1 MRTFLPPL
9 TCLLIQLLLQF
20 LSEVMERWP
29 DLLRCSFATAA
40 DGGALSTQFANLLGA
55 TFQTIAS
62 GEQGLQALDDKT
74 AAAEIHPSPSE
85 ASMYLPLISSSW
97 RLLRAVLHAC
107 ESKDLRV
114 LVCGCLLGHIAGFG
128 RNARSCILRSVAKE
142 HPQDLSCALHVL
154 EATHVILAEVAAA
167 RRESEATGAAP
178 PAQPA
183 GGAAATFEQAG
194 VLLAPLLDAQT
205 MRAIAT
211 LAALEAGGT
220 GPVAG
225 ASTDAEW
232 HGQGC
237 LQPAGDARRRIADAA
252 AGVLLA
258 SGLVFGASW
267 SSMLLESSQT
277 SEPSL
282 LALITPALAS
292 REGSVGATSRA
303 FLLRA
308 IRCVGEAS
316 NYAQLDAVNANTFL
330 LIHDCLFSV
339 ACMFA
344 AVTFRN
350 RLALKGSAQHGRG
363 QHAASAICGTCGLL
377 DALQALADGP
387 SDGSEATEAQREVAT
402 MAASISM
409 SASLLLREQSS

>member
-1 MRTFLPPL
+1 MLDTLTRAHILPPL

-40 DGGALSTQFANLLGA
+40 DGGALSTQFADLLGA

-62 GEQGLQALDDKT
+62 GEQGLQALDDTT
-74 AAAEIHPSPSE
+74 AAAEFHPSPSE
-85 ASMYLPLISSSW
+85 ASVYLPLISSSW
-97 RLLRAVLHAC
+97 RLIRAVLHAC

-114 LVCGCLLGHIAGFG
+114 LVCGCVLGHIAGFG

-194 VLLAPLLDAQT
+194 MLLAPLLDAQT

-225 ASTDAEW
+225 ASADAEW
-232 HGQGC
+232 HRQGC
-237 LQPAGDARRRIADAA
+237 LQPAGDARRIADAA

-258 SGLVFGASW
+258 SGLVFGVSW

-303 FLLRA
+303 RLLRA
-308 IRCVGEAS
+308 IRCVREAS
-316 NYAQLDAVNANTFL
+316 NNA
-330 LIHDCLFSV
+330 
-339 ACMFA
+339 
-344 AVTFRN
+344 
-350 RLALKGSAQHGRG
+350 
-363 QHAASAICGTCGLL
+363 
-377 DALQALADGP
+377 
-387 SDGSEATEAQREVAT
+387 
-402 MAASISM
+402 
-409 SASLLLREQSS
+409 